1 MGTYRSRLVA
11 HAHHRM
17 NVAIIETYFKD
28 HYRDYK
34 EEMKS
39 ATKGNWIMTLAI
51 KRFWLDKPT
60 EKVNN
65 EYNFLTVSFLV
76 IAFFL
81 VPWNWNI
88 RLVSVAPFSSRVY

>member
-1 MGTYRSRLVA
+1 
-11 HAHHRM
+11 
-17 NVAIIETYFKD
+17 
-28 HYRDYK
+28 
-34 EEMKS
+34 MKS

-65 EYNFLTVSFLV
+65 EYNFLTISFLV

-81 VPWNWNI
+81 YLGIGIFVWF
-88 RLVSVAPFSSRVY
+88 L